1 MIHRFSVRSATPE
14 PDVERRGRGLGLPDL
29 ELWLDYYIEF
39 EEPLTAADA
48 AAVCRALADQPG
60 TAAAV
65 DEPFPPGTVTV
76 LHRRGV
82 VDNESPSIVS
92 MCELL
97 GLRARAG
104 KVARCYRSSSP
115 RLREI
120 IEATAFNSA
129 IEELHDRPPQLPT
142 LVPAGVYLPA
152 DRHDLRGLPA
162 DELAGL
168 GQADG
173 RNLMP
178 HQMRRIRDIQELSL
192 IHI

>member
-92 MCELL
+92 TCELL

-129 IEELHDRPPQLPT
+129 IEELHDSPVQLAT

-152 DRHDLRGLPA
+152 NRYDLRGLG
-162 DELAGL
+162 DEELAGL
-168 GQADG
+168 GRAPG
-173 RNLMP
+173 RSRMTP
-178 HQMRRIRDIQELSL
+178 SRRSRSTATPSASR
-192 IHI
+192 